1 MIYVNKSSDHKI
13 LHYDSR
19 GMNYIE
25 IQENT
30 VSVIPINRADFRKG
44 GYTPLSLAVN
54 RAKEGKSKIYAVC
67 ANEYANIE
75 MVEIED
81 YKALLG
87 AFGASVCE
95 HRHHITWDYSQSD
108 NGSSTARVR
117 MTFKCGCVLNSDTKR
132 AIQKELKEQ
141 YGIGIVLG
149 SVPWFNDS
157 DTVEIGVRR
166 CDIKG
171 KPHEL
176 K

>member
-1 MIYVNKSSDHKI
+1 
-13 LHYDSR
+13 
-19 GMNYIE
+19 
-25 IQENT
+25 
-30 VSVIPINRADFRKG
+30 
-44 GYTPLSLAVN
+44 
-54 RAKEGKSKIYAVC
+54 
-67 ANEYANIE
+67 
-75 MVEIED
+75 
-81 YKALLG
+81 
-87 AFGASVCE
+87 
-95 HRHHITWDYSQSD
+95 
-108 NGSSTARVR
+108 

-141 YGIGIVLG
+141 YGIEIVLG